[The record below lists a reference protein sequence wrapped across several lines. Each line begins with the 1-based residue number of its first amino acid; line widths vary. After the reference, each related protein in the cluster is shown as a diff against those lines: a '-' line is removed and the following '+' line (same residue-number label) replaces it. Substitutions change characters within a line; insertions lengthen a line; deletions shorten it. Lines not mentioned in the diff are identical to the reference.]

1 MDAEEA
7 DQEEMSMKKSWR
19 MAKGFVN
26 TQIIMER
33 IQGSPV
39 SYPQVF
45 EDCQYGKG
53 LDFIQVTA
61 GMDGTWQN
69 LQGGRF
75 ESLIIKTFLSFPILK
90 WKQDYTCLVRWS
102 VFHQK
107 TLKGRPRGLCQSYL
121 KGHGFGKVNHVIP
134 EGPFNS
140 QIPATSSV
148 SVNSRFS
155 RNGCQVSK
163 YIRIK
168 NVRADFCT

>member
-121 KGHGFGKVNHVIP
+121 KGHGFGKVNQVIP
-134 EGPFNS
+134 EVPFNS